1 MLTNFVRET
10 DRFWATAGAA
20 RKEAFGCELPDWAR
34 QIGRSLVEASLPLSP
49 PASNEEEEEKRRFRV
64 VSRRLFSPPGSIG
77 REKVFEKLFREKG
90 RSIWLDGSRHGDP
103 QSRFSYMAGPS
114 FSLSYDVRLGHLALC
129 RRDRPRKTLPF
140 SPSASAPGSKTKA
153 HEVNE
158 HGLPTPMTSR
168 SASPASERTSAAT
181 SSSQETFWTFL
192 DALQKQ
198 LQAQTYVSREDEEE
212 TPPFKTGFVG
222 YFSYEMKD
230 ESLPPSPAHP
240 NRKAG
245 QKKWVDLPTANFGF
259 CDRVLAFDDQKQE
272 WTAYALLLETS
283 NGEAEGAELAM
294 IQEALEGDHLG
305 LAPYQIQEWFD
316 EVHRTIH
323 LAEPNSVAS
332 SLVGKGLPRLVPL
345 DDAST
350 YIEKVEEC
358 RRLISQGQSYEL
370 CLTTRFRGETDGEGQ
385 EDDEGAWSTYKS
397 LRQRNPAPY
406 SAYLE
411 LDDSRKKIL
420 STSPERFMSM
430 SRDGRISMKPIK
442 GTLARAGFKAGDH
455 EAMRA
460 SGMEEVEWKKAID
473 EKRRRALEADPKER
487 AENLMVSLVTSPSW
501 YHHHG

>member
-1 MLTNFVRET
+1 MLANFVRET
-10 DRFWATAGAA
+10 NRFWATAGAV
-20 RKEAFGCELPDWAR
+20 RKEALGCELPDWAR
-34 QIGRSLVEASLPLSP
+34 QVGRSLVEASLPLPP
-49 PASNEEEEEKRRFRV
+49 PASNEEEAEKRRFRV
-64 VSRRLFSPPGSIG
+64 VSRRLFSPPGSIV
-77 REKVFEKLFREKG
+77 RERVFEKLFREKG
-90 RSIWLDGSRHGDP
+90 RSVWLDGSRHGDP
-103 QSRFSYMAGPS
+103 QSRFSYMAAPS
-114 FSLSYDVRLGHLALC
+114 FSLSYDVRLGHLALSQ
-129 RRDRPRKTLPF
+129 RNRPRKTLPF
-140 SPSASAPGSKTKA
+140 SPLASAPGSKTKA

-168 SASPASERTSAAT
+168 SASPASEETSAAT
-181 SSSQETFWTFL
+181 SSSQETFWAFL

-198 LQAQTYVSREDEEE
+198 LQAQTYVPRIDDEQS
-212 TPPFKTGFVG
+212 PPFKTGFVG

-230 ESLPPSPAHP
+230 ESLPSSPVHP

-245 QKKWVDLPTANFGF
+245 QEKWVDLPTANFGF
-259 CDRVLAFDDQKQE
+259 CNRVLAFDDERQE
-272 WTAYALLLETS
+272 WTAYALLLEGGI
-283 NGEAEGAELAM
+283 GEVEDVELPM
-294 IQEALEGDHLG
+294 IQEALEEDNFGLSLG
-305 LAPYQIQEWFD
+305 QIQEWFD
-316 EVHRTIH
+316 EVQRTIH

-332 SLVGKGLPRLVPL
+332 SFVEKGLPRLLPL

-370 CLTTRFRGETDGEGQ
+370 CLTTRFRGEIDGENKEG
-385 EDDEGAWSTYKS
+385 DEVAWSTYKS

-406 SAYLE
+406 SAYME
-411 LDDSRKKIL
+411 LDDSQKKIL

-487 AENLMVSLVTSPSW
+487 AENLMVSLVTSSNCA
-501 YHHHG
+501 HHG